1 MGRLCYN
8 QAMPA
13 REKQPKSAFGELL
26 RRLRHRERM
35 SQEEFAARLG
45 VSASQYGRYERGAQ
59 LPPVQT
65 LEAMAD
71 ALGVDSSE
79 WLEVAGYEPE
89 EATEELPVPL
99 PREAESG
106 YVPRPS
112 DSKLPVLGTLH
123 GGLVC
128 MPEEEPPSEYFPCL
142 EEHAKVADG
151 VVRIVGDSLHPLILE
166 GDYVA
171 IKKTPT
177 AQPGQ
182 IVVARVGDDGDVVMK
197 RYVGRRKGK
206 VILESVNP
214 MYPPIQADKIEI
226 LAVVVWQ
233 HRTGDTLRKF
243 GR

>member
-1 MGRLCYN
+1 VK
-8 QAMPA
+8 A
-13 REKQPKSAFGELL
+13 RRGDEVLES
-26 RRLRHRERM
+26 
-35 SQEEFAARLG
+35 FAARAGISVGYLG
-45 VSASQYGRYERGAQ
+45 RLQRGLVPRREKIVEIA
-59 LPPVQT
+59 T
-65 LEAMAD
+65 
-71 ALGVDSSE
+71 ALGEDPAE
-79 WLEVAGYEPE
+79 WLEAAGYAEDE
-89 EATEELPVPL
+89 EGGGQELPVPL

-128 MPEEEPPSEYFPCL
+128 MPEE

-226 LAVVVWQ
+226 LGVVVWQ